1 MFKKIKIY
9 NNNGKFLF
17 EEDGVKYDYLDPL
30 TRGLFNTIILTRE
43 GKAIIESIVRNVF
56 GKVIYTI
63 DSRGEEYLVRF
74 GDTFDDSCFYVVTV
88 SLKNK
93 IVFEGDEGGYEDFLT
108 NDVLSDDNLV
118 CDNGVVDGF
127 RRFFINLGYFKKSNY
142 TREEFKNFS
151 EFERFCF
158 LFKSRSR
165 SALYGAGKGNEKIK
179 RLIYLIDDLST
190 PFYLDGYPNGSVVC
204 EVTDHGDGKSCSVVR
219 YDYS

>member
-88 SLKNK
+88 SFMNK
-93 IVFEGDEGGYEDFLT
+93 IVFEGDEGGYEVFLT

-127 RRFFINLGYFKKSNY
+127 RS
-142 TREEFKNFS
+142 
-151 EFERFCF
+151 
-158 LFKSRSR
+158 
-165 SALYGAGKGNEKIK
+165 
-179 RLIYLIDDLST
+179 
-190 PFYLDGYPNGSVVC
+190 
-204 EVTDHGDGKSCSVVR
+204 
-219 YDYS
+219 